1 MSLAITRLCGLC
13 RERYFTDSKRTVI
26 KTKSEVQKVK
36 GFIEVTDYDGGM
48 KVLCPI
54 QKITGIVCDGDGS
67 VFIEM
72 GTDKGGESS
81 GILVCESFDEIKA
94 KIEKCEV

>member
-1 MSLAITRLCGLC
+1 M
-13 RERYFTDSKRTVI
+13 
-26 KTKSEVQKVK
+26 K
-36 GFIEVTDYDGGM
+36 GFIEVTDYDGGR

-54 QKITGIVCDGDGS
+54 SKITGIVYDSDG

-72 GTDKGGESS
+72 GVDGEGVSS

-94 KIEKCEV
+94 KIRQCEVS

>member
-1 MSLAITRLCGLC
+1 MPRKVLYGAQASG
-13 RERYFTDSKRTVI
+13 ERKR
-26 KTKSEVQKVK
+26 KRGYKEMR

-94 KIEKCEV
+94 KLEKCEV

>member
-1 MSLAITRLCGLC
+1 M
-13 RERYFTDSKRTVI
+13 
-26 KTKSEVQKVK
+26 K

-54 QKITGIVCDGDGS
+54 EKITAIVNDENFG

-72 GTDKGGESS
+72 GIDGKGESS
-81 GILVCESFDEIKA
+81 GIVVMESYEEIKRMLFD
-94 KIEKCEV
+94 